1 MSFSGTGTFN
11 INSAGQPVVA
21 GTTITATA
29 FNALTADL
37 ATGLSTCITK
47 DGQQTVTANIPFANY
62 RLTGVGAG
70 TSGTDAANVAQ
81 VQGSASALVTV
92 SGTDTLTGSMTPA
105 LTTYAT
111 GNQFAFVA
119 ANTNTTAVTLNI
131 DGLGA
136 KAVTRDGSTALVAG
150 DIISGKAQLVVY
162 DGTRFQLLNSP
173 SFTDLKATTLAVS
186 GATTLSSNVAIYAP
200 VSGYALDVGNGG
212 GGSYSVRL
220 GGPLFF
226 SGSAT
231 VSGATAVAVM
241 NYESGSSATRF
252 FVGDGT
258 GYSFRFAKRVAS
270 TTTDLVTF
278 SDSGNVTIAAP
289 SSGIALTATGPA
301 AGTSF
306 RATDGTRVFD
316 ILHAASNVYIG
327 TQTGDSLNFYTSGTT
342 KVTIDTSGNLGI
354 GTTSPSTK
362 LDVSSSV
369 GSTPGYN
376 NATLKTTSTATA
388 AVGAG
393 SSIVFAGQ
401 TNNLSSTY
409 AFAGIQGVKGSATAG
424 DYSGSLLFFTQNSG
438 GGSNLTEVA
447 RFDSTGNLLVGT
459 TTSGGVNGATF
470 DRSTNANFI
479 TWINNSAIDGATHAS
494 FRTAGTQV
502 GYIATTSGVTVFST
516 TSDYRL
522 KKFVAPV
529 TGSGERIDALNPVEF
544 DWKETGNRARGFF
557 AHEFQEVYANSVT
570 GDKDAIDADGKPVYQ
585 GMQAGTAEVI
595 ADLVA
600 EIKSLRVRLNVLENK

>member
-92 SGTDTLTGSMTPA
+92 TGTDTLTGSMTPA

-186 GATTLSSNVAIYAP
+186 GAATAQSWSVTGS
-200 VSGYALDVGNGG
+200 VS
-212 GGSYSVRL
+212 
-220 GGPLFF
+220 
-226 SGSAT
+226 
-231 VSGATAVAVM
+231 VSGAGIWGTTTALAFNTNSTEVARFDT
-241 NYESGSSATRF
+241 SGNLGLGVAPSAWASGAKALQMQYYSCLFESSAGKTILAFNARESAAN
-252 FVGDGT
+252 V
-258 GYSFRFAKRVAS
+258 YKYLQNEYAS
-270 TTTDLVTF
+270 CYQQV
-278 SDSGNVTIAAP
+278 SGGHYWFN
-289 SSGIALTATGPA
+289 
-301 AGTSF
+301 
-306 RATDGTRVFD
+306 
-316 ILHAASNVYIG
+316 AASG
-327 TQTGDSLNFYTSGTT
+327 TAGN
-342 KVTIDTSGNLGI
+342 TITFTQAMTLDTSGNLGI
-354 GTTSPSTK
+354 GVTPVGSNRKLEVGLTSAAANYVR
-362 LDVSSSV
+362 LNASSS
-369 GSTPGYN
+369 GSALFESLASGTASAYFGI
-376 NATLKTTSTATA
+376 NATASAIGGIA
-388 AVGAG
+388 AGTFGIG
-393 SSIVFAGQ
+393 SAD
-401 TNNLSSTY
+401 TY
-409 AFAGIQGVKGSATAG
+409 ALTFGT
-424 DYSGSLLFFTQNSG
+424 
-438 GGSNLTEVA
+438 SNTERA
-447 RFDSTGNLLVGT
+447 RIDSSGNLLVGT

-502 GYIATTSGVTVFST
+502 GYIATSSGVTIFST
-516 TSDYRL
+516 SSDYRL

-544 DWKETGNRARGFF
+544 DWKETGSRARGFF

-600 EIKSLRVRLNVLENK
+600 EIKSLRVRLNALENKP